1 MVLMSVWVASRRDV
15 SERSGQK
22 SDTEKCLMSILWTI
36 DAVRRILDV
45 SKEMASNQTFS
56 YDAVMP
62 SLIHAVTSQS
72 WRKMLKRWQIH
83 RDNASPHN
91 SRRFREYLATSRAQ
105 SLPHPAYNPDLRR
118 EASSSSTFSKKD

>member
-1 MVLMSVWVASRRDV
+1 VVLMSVWVASRRDV

-22 SDTEKCLMSILWTI
+22 SDTEKCLI

-91 SRRFREYLATSRAQ
+91 SRRFREYLATFRAQ